1 MSRFGDGDIEY
12 LLGATHPEATL
23 CFPGDNPLGL
33 ERIGVE
39 SVKAQGDVSRSC
51 RLRRRA
57 ARATGGSLALGAAMF
72 RPVQRGRHAA
82 PTHRGIEECR
92 AFAQCCVDNGLQFRV
107 EDVMVA
113 GPPWNMRIA
122 ARMHNFI
129 PGESADMP
137 DRYNNRFVACL
148 TIRWGRV
155 TVWEDY
161 EDTQRVAD
169 YFASGL
175 ATLPVGQ
182 R

>member
-1 MSRFGDGDIEY
+1 MYSWLVRKELARLMKRFSDGDIEY
-12 LLGATHPEATL
+12 LLSTTDPAATL
-23 CFPGDNPLGL
+23 CFPGDNPL
-33 ERIGVE
+33 
-39 SVKAQGDVSRSC
+39 
-51 RLRRRA
+51 
-57 ARATGGSLALGAAMF
+57 AAMF
-72 RPVQRGRHAA
+72 RPVQRGRRAV
-82 PTHRGIEECR
+82 PTHRGIDECR
-92 AFAQCCVDNGLQFRV
+92 AFARWCADNGLQFKI

-129 PGESADMP
+129 PGESVDDP

-148 TIRWGRV
+148 NMRWGRL
-155 TVWEDY
+155 TAWEDY

-169 YFASGL
+169 FFASDL